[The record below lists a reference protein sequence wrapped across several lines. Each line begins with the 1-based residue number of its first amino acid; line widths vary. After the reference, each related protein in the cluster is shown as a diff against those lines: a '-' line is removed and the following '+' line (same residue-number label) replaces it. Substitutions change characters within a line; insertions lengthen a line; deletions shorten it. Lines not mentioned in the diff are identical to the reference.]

1 MRKIIITESQLK
13 SLISNNGSSLLGEE
27 EVTDIKVVSVSFS
40 FRAAYPVNSSD
51 PTPFLADFTKT
62 LIEKIN
68 AHKNGPEMLKSGEM
82 TLNSGTFTAGASNTW
97 LGKIT
102 PYDRENNYKV
112 ATEQNLEDPLYK
124 KNVEL
129 ATKRAQTFRPALFN
143 FLKQNNISDSDSAKV
158 TFKTI
163 VLNTGGV
170 KDEVRDTSKYP
181 NPGQFM
187 TVSLVFRYKKDIG
200 RTVITTTEQISTYT
214 QIKPNMVLTGSYY
227 CNGKNSEG
235 TVAGNAEMKDAMA
248 ESCKGVGGV
257 KPENG
262 KYSMAFEIKWDTNV
276 LKDPYTAPIL
286 RWIFNY
292 DGNGKINKVTR
303 YVYNKNYIFLRNDVP
318 QKTVSVTDKEMK
330 YYMGIRSNEPETGG
344 PFYAKFIQPYI

>member
-1 MRKIIITESQLK
+1 
-13 SLISNNGSSLLGEE
+13 
-27 EVTDIKVVSVSFS
+27 
-40 FRAAYPVNSSD
+40 
-51 PTPFLADFTKT
+51 
-62 LIEKIN
+62 
-68 AHKNGPEMLKSGEM
+68 
-82 TLNSGTFTAGASNTW
+82 
-97 LGKIT
+97 
-102 PYDRENNYKV
+102 
-112 ATEQNLEDPLYK
+112 
-124 KNVEL
+124 
-129 ATKRAQTFRPALFN
+129 LFN

-170 KDEVRDTSKYP
+170 KDEARDTSKYP

-200 RTVITTTEQISTYT
+200 QTVITTTEQIETYT

-262 KYSMAFEIKWDTNV
+262 KYSMAFEIKWNTNV

-286 RWIFNY
+286 RWVFNY

-303 YVYNKNYIFLRNDVP
+303 YVYNKKYIFLRNDVP
-318 QKTVSVTDKEMK
+318 QKTISVTDKEMK

>member
-1 MRKIIITESQLK
+1 MKKIIITESQLK
-13 SLISNNGSSLLGEE
+13 TLISNNGSSLLNEQVAATE
-27 EVTDIKVVSVSFS
+27 QVRVSFS
-40 FRAAYPVNSSD
+40 FRAAYPVSSSD

-68 AHKNGPEMLKSGEM
+68 AQPNGAKMLKSGEM
-82 TLNSGTFTAGASNTW
+82 TLNAGTFTAGASNTW

-102 PYDRENNYKV
+102 PYDAENNYGK
-112 ATEQNLEDPLYK
+112 APKQNLEDSLYK

-129 ATKRAQTFRPALFN
+129 ALKRAQTFRPALFN

-187 TVSLVFRYKKDIG
+187 NVVLLFRYKKDIG
-200 RTVITTTEQISTYT
+200 ETVITTTEQITTYT
-214 QIKPNMVLTGSYY
+214 QIKSNMLLTGSYY

-235 TVAGNAEMKDAMA
+235 RVVLETEMKNIMN
-248 ESCKGVGGV
+248 ESCKGVGGI
-257 KPENG
+257 KPENK
-262 KYSMAFEIKWDTNV
+262 KYPMAFEMKWNTNV
-276 LKDPYTAPIL
+276 LKDPYTLPIL
-286 RWIFNY
+286 RWVFSY
-292 DGNGKINKVTR
+292 GEGGKINKVTR
-303 YVYNKNYIFLRNDVP
+303 YVYNKKYIFLRNDVP